1 MPTRFRE
8 KIADSFFILKESAKS
23 FQKNNNT
30 GTSAALAYYSF
41 FAIIPLLLLVIYF
54 LGNFILSSQAAL
66 RGVEALASQMFPQFK
81 TVITNE
87 IFSLSQH
94 KNIWGI
100 LSVIALFWSITPL
113 AGGLRNAFL
122 KIFKS
127 DKKIPFLKA
136 KLFDSA
142 AVLMILTLFMT
153 LVLSQIFYFVI
164 IESFFKKLPFFL
176 GIADVIAPLL
186 MILLFMSFFY
196 LVFSPVKLKVGYILT
211 GAAVTAL
218 LWSLMSPL
226 FTVFLT
232 YNPDYGV
239 AFGSL
244 KTVFILLVWVYY
256 SFSVILFGIEV
267 IVNVKKKEALL
278 LKGVFLEPQ
287 VSDKKHKRL
296 MKKFGKSYNS
306 GEVIFKEGD
315 IGSDMFFV
323 LSGAV
328 NISKNEQTLKTMRE
342 GDYFGEMSML
352 IQSPRTAAAIAAEP
366 DTQLLIISQD
376 NFEIILRE
384 EPKVLLS
391 VLKEMA
397 QRLKNTTE
405 YI

>member
-1 MPTRFRE
+1 MPTGFRE

-23 FQKNNNT
+23 FQKNNNP
-30 GTSAALAYYSF
+30 GTSASLAYYSF

-54 LGNFILSSQAAL
+54 LGNFVLSSQTAL

-81 TVITNE
+81 TVVTNE
-87 IFSLSQH
+87 ILALSQH
-94 KNIWGI
+94 KNVWGI
-100 LSVIALFWSITPL
+100 LSIIALFWSITPL

-142 AVLMILTLFMT
+142 AVLMILTLFT
-153 LVLSQIFYFVI
+153 LLVLSQIFYSVI
-164 IESFFKKLPFFL
+164 VNTIFKKLPFFL
-176 GIADVIAPLL
+176 EVVNVAAPLITT
-186 MILLFMSFFY
+186 MLFMSFFY
-196 LVFSPVKLKVGYILT
+196 LVFSPVKLKTGYILT

-226 FTVFLT
+226 FSIFLT

-244 KTVFILLVWVYY
+244 KTIFILLVWVYY

-267 IVNVKKKEALL
+267 IANVRKKEALL

-287 VSDKKHKRL
+287 VSNKKHRRL
-296 MKKFGKSYNS
+296 LKKFGRSYNS
-306 GEVIFKEGD
+306 GEIIFKEGD
-315 IGSDMFFV
+315 TGRDMFFV

-328 NISKNEQTLKTMRE
+328 SISKNEQTLKTMKE

-352 IQSPRTAAAIAAEP
+352 IQSPRTAAAVASEP
-366 DTQLLIISQD
+366 NTQLLIISQD

-397 QRLKNTTE
+397 QRLKSTME

>member
-41 FAIIPLLLLVIYF
+41 FALIPLLLLVIYL

-94 KNIWGI
+94 KNVWGI
-100 LSVIALFWSITPL
+100 LSVVALFWSITPL

-122 KIFKS
+122 KIYKS
-127 DKKIPFLKA
+127 DKKISFLKA

-142 AVLMILTLFMT
+142 AVLMILTLFT
-153 LVLSQIFYFVI
+153 LLVLSQIFYSVI
-164 IESFFKKLPFFL
+164 VNTIFKKLPFFL
-176 GIADVIAPLL
+176 EAVNIAAPLF
-186 MILLFMSFFY
+186 MIMLFMSFFY
-196 LVFSPVKLKVGYILT
+196 LIFSPVKLKTGYILT

-218 LWSLMSPL
+218 LWALMSPL
-226 FTVFLT
+226 FSIFLT

-244 KTVFILLVWVYY
+244 KAVFILFVWVYY

-267 IVNVKKKEALL
+267 IANVRKKEALL

-287 VSDKKHKRL
+287 VSDKKHRRL

-306 GEVIFKEGD
+306 GEIIFKEGD

-328 NISKNEQTLKTMRE
+328 SISKNKQTLKTMKE

-352 IQSPRTAAAIAAEP
+352 IQSPRTAAAVADGP
-366 DTQLLIISQD
+366 DTEILSISQD
-376 NFEIILRE
+376 NFEIILKE

-397 QRLKNTTE
+397 QRLKSTME